1 MPTQRVSSVSD
12 TGSKHHRDK
21 HGVVHRVV
29 GEQDWT
35 WEHFLACDYNSGYRI
50 EEAKIVWTGAPVTC
64 ITCVAFVVPAVVRE
78 M

>member
-1 MPTQRVSSVSD
+1 MR
-12 TGSKHHRDK
+12 HIDK

-35 WEHFLACDYNSGYRI
+35 WEHFLACDYISGYRI
-50 EEAKIVWTGAPVTC
+50 EEAKIVRTDAPVTC
-64 ITCVAFVVPAVVRE
+64 IACSVFVVPAVARE

>member
-1 MPTQRVSSVSD
+1 MVRNQS
-12 TGSKHHRDK
+12 TGVDSMKHHLDK

-35 WEHFLACDYNSGYRI
+35 WEHFLACDYNGGYRI